1 MKNRTL
7 PDCCIKTWSAEDIT
21 HTAGAAAAAAAEC
34 IIVGRALKAHVPN
47 K

>member
-7 PDCCIKTWSAEDIT
+7 PDCCIRTWSAADIT
-21 HTAGAAAAAAAEC
+21 HTAKAAAAAAEC